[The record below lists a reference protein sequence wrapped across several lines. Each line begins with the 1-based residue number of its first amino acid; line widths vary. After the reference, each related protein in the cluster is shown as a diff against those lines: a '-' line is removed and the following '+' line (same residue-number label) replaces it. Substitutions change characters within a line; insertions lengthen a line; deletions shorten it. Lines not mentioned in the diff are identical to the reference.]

1 MTNSWTSEEEK
12 ILLENAH
19 DHTNKQLQQMLLN
32 IGSSR
37 TISSI
42 QNRKVRLGVR
52 CSFNAGCFKKGQT
65 PKNKGKKWSEY
76 MSEEGQANSRKTTF
90 KKGNIPPNRSEIGKE
105 RITVDGYTEIKIQ
118 DKKGN
123 KNWIPKHRYI
133 YEQYYGKIPDGY
145 VVMFADRNKQNFDI
159 DNLILVS
166 RHEDLIMNSKKLLY
180 NDKEL
185 TKSGHLVAK
194 IISKERE
201 LRKDIKNV

>member
-1 MTNSWTSEEEK
+1 MTNSWADKEDK

-19 DHTNKQLQQMLLN
+19 NHTNKQLQKLLLD
-32 IGSSR
+32 IGVKR
-37 TISSI
+37 TISGI
-42 QNRKVRLGVR
+42 QNRKNKLGVR
-52 CSFNAGCFKKGQT
+52 CSFNAGCFKKGNI
-65 PKNKGKKWSEY
+65 PKNKGKKWAEY
-76 MSEEGQANSRKTTF
+76 MSEESQAKSRATTF
-90 KKGNIPPNRSEIGKE
+90 KNGNIPKNYRPVGSERINVEGYSEIKTKE
-105 RITVDGYTEIKIQ
+105 PNVWEY
-118 DKKGN
+118 
-123 KNWIPKHRYI
+123 KHRII
-133 YEQYYGKIPDGY
+133 YEQHYGKVPDGY

>member
-1 MTNSWTSEEEK
+1 MTNSWTDKEDK

-19 DHTNKQLQQMLLN
+19 NHTNKQLQKLLLD
-32 IGSSR
+32 IGVKR
-37 TISSI
+37 TISGI
-42 QNRKVRLGVR
+42 QNRKNKLGVR
-52 CSFNAGCFKKGQT
+52 CSFNAGCFKKGNI
-65 PKNKGKKWSEY
+65 PKNKGKKWAEY
-76 MSEEGQANSRKTTF
+76 MSEESQAKSRATTF
-90 KKGNIPPNRSEIGKE
+90 KNGNIPKNHRPVGSERINVEGYSEIKTKE
-105 RITVDGYTEIKIQ
+105 PNVWEY
-118 DKKGN
+118 
-123 KNWIPKHRYI
+123 KHRII
-133 YEQYYGKIPDGY
+133 YEQHYGKVPDGY

>member
-1 MTNSWTSEEEK
+1 
-12 ILLENAH
+12 
-19 DHTNKQLQQMLLN
+19 MLLN
-32 IGSSR
+32 IGSNR

-42 QNRKVRLGVR
+42 QNRKMRLGVR
-52 CSFNAGCFKKGQT
+52 CSFNAGCFKKGNI
-65 PKNKGKKWSEY
+65 PKNKGRKWAEY
-76 MSEEGQANSRKTTF
+76 MSEESQAKSRATTF
-90 KKGNIPPNRSEIGKE
+90 KNGNIPKNHRPVGSERINVEGYSEIKTKE
-105 RITVDGYTEIKIQ
+105 PNVWEY
-118 DKKGN
+118 
-123 KNWIPKHRYI
+123 KHRLI
-133 YEQYYGKIPDGY
+133 YEQHYGKAPDGY